1 MTRIFKM
8 NEILVKCNDKSGLLA
23 RVTAPIAEA
32 RINVNAICAYRAEGK
47 AQFHLLTSDNGKAKQ
62 YLDKAGFETKER
74 EVIVL
79 ETQNEAGTLFRA
91 AQQLAQAG
99 VDLDYCYATAGN
111 SPGTTW
117 IIFSTDTV
125 ERAMNVIP

>member
-1 MTRIFKM
+1 MTRIFKS
-8 NEILVKCNDKSGLLA
+8 NELIVKCNDKPGLLA
-23 RVTAPIAEA
+23 KVTAPIAEA
-32 RINVNAICAYRAEGK
+32 RINLNAICAYRMDGA
-47 AQFHLLTSDNGKAKQ
+47 AQFHILTSDNKTAKQ
-62 YLDKAGFETKER
+62 FLGKAGFEAKDR

-79 ETQNEAGTLFRA
+79 ETENESGTLARA

-117 IIFSTDTV
+117 IVFSTESI